1 MSYLTPCNFCT
12 LRRMRERAAR
22 RGTEVV
28 LSADGDWIA
37 ARYADAPP
45 EAAPAVLF
53 RELSDDCVC

>member
-28 LSADGDWIA
+28 LSDDDGWIA
-37 ARYADAPP
+37 ARYAD
-45 EAAPAVLF
+45 EAAPAALF
-53 RELSDDCVC
+53 RELSDNCVC